1 MRCCIFNS
9 LIIMGLSKNRG
20 GVDENYTIESYLG
33 LFLRL
38 QKEERKDFGIIN
50 PLKFGITA
58 ENQWVFC
65 SVINLEK
72 MVSLWIT

>member
-1 MRCCIFNS
+1 
-9 LIIMGLSKNRG
+9 MGLSENRG
-20 GVDENYTIESYLG
+20 GVGENYTIESYLG
-33 LFLRL
+33 LFVRV
-38 QKEERKDFGIIN
+38 QKEQRIDFGIIN
-50 PLKFGITA
+50 PLKFDITA